1 MLLII
6 IIVAFILTIV
16 IIECSTFFRCAT
28 SIKKEKID
36 NIYLEDDNNDNDNDD
51 DKVNFLQKC
60 TGKDF
65 KPMEFSETTTLNLDN
80 NSIVFFKDYD
90 IFIDDK
96 YKLNKMVVYPIDKH
110 SDIKI
115 INYDG
120 DIITIYVH

>member
-6 IIVAFILTIV
+6 IIVAFILIIA
-16 IIECSTFFRCAT
+16 IIECTTFFRCAT
-28 SIKKEKID
+28 CIKKEKID
-36 NIYLEDDNNDNDNDD
+36 NIYLEDDDED
-51 DKVNFLQKC
+51 DKVDFLQKC
-60 TGKDF
+60 TGREF
-65 KPMEFSETTTLNLDN
+65 KPMEFSETTKLNLDN